1 MSDSDSSADVPLRSL
16 GREGAR
22 VVDPMEDSSDDEKT
36 PRVGAAGR
44 GGRAEVAP
52 QGGSA
57 DGEPP
62 APAPRRREAS
72 PPSHGGE
79 ASPTVA
85 PRPPS
90 PDFSGVHPDV
100 AKDPKYADFA
110 ADLKNKVPADKMRW
124 PDPLA
129 PRIARDTS

>member
-1 MSDSDSSADVPLRSL
+1 MQGSGVQSKQVARCESLRLADDALDAALVPHAVVHRDGGAGVQVVELRSL
-16 GREGAR
+16 AERHLG
-22 VVDPMEDSSDDEKT
+22 DT
-36 PRVGAAGR
+36 PYKVR
-44 GGRAEVAP
+44 
-52 QGGSA
+52 Q
-57 DGEPP
+57 
-62 APAPRRREAS
+62 
-72 PPSHGGE
+72 GE

>member
-1 MSDSDSSADVPLRSL
+1 MYVKLDEVDSQTQKAVVPFFARELIDRGSAGADVQ
-16 GREGAR
+16 
-22 VVDPMEDSSDDEKT
+22 V
-36 PRVGAAGR
+36 
-44 GGRAEVAP
+44 
-52 QGGSA
+52 
-57 DGEPP
+57 
-62 APAPRRREAS
+62 APRR
-72 PPSHGGE
+72 SHTERTLGDTPNKVRKRE

-85 PRPPS
+85 ARPPS

-129 PRIARDTS
+129 RDTP